1 VDDLEDITER
11 ERIDPVRTLFLGI
24 CTTVLAIVFLLLLI
38 GDTVT
43 ATTF

>member
-1 VDDLEDITER
+1 MDEIEDVGAR
-11 ERIDPVRTLFLGI
+11 ERIDPVRTLFLGV
-24 CTTVLAIVFLLLLI
+24 CTTMLAIAFVLLLI